1 MSDTKRRTERSKI
14 KGAGAQGDLRRY
26 TQQIWLAGLGAFSRS
41 DEEGGKF
48 FDALVKAGEEIE
60 HRTREAAG
68 MVEEVRGRMREKASD
83 TLGRVERVLDDGLSS
98 TLGRLGIP
106 SQRDI
111 ETLHSRLDALTE
123 LLQELRGHEKSA
135 AQSKSDKSQDN

>member
-1 MSDTKRRTERSKI
+1 MVDLSRKSERNKA
-14 KGAGAQGDLRRY
+14 KNAGVPGDFRRY

-83 TLGRVERVLDDGLSS
+83 TLGRVERVLDDGLAS

-106 SQRDI
+106 SQRDMDH
-111 ETLHSRLDALTE
+111 LNARLDALTD
-123 LLQELRGHEKSA
+123 LLREIRTQQGQDKLTDEKSG
-135 AQSKSDKSQDN
+135 Q